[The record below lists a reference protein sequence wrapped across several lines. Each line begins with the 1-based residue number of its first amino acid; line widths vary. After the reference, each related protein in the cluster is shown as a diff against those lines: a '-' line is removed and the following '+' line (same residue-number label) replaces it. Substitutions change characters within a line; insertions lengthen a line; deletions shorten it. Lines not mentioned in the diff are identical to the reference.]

1 MPIGKDSLKRAVS
14 STAKTVKAETKKA
27 EIAEVLVSEVEYRG
41 SKACDT
47 LVESIKKSGVILPI
61 AVVKDGDKLKL
72 VDGAKRLDALKALG
86 ETKVKAY
93 IVDGDAKKVKAEL
106 KKCNKEN
113 FLAAKTEAKETKPVD
128 MKEEKFIAVK
138 RLGDDDFPIYLL

>member
-14 STAKTVKAETKKA
+14 STAKTVKAETKKV

-113 FLAAKTEAKETKPVD
+113 WLAAKTESKEANPVD
-128 MKEEKFIAVK
+128 IKEEKFVAIK

>member
-1 MPIGKDSLKRAVS
+1 M
-14 STAKTVKAETKKA
+14 
-27 EIAEVLVSEVEYRG
+27 
-41 SKACDT
+41 
-47 LVESIKKSGVILPI
+47 
-61 AVVKDGDKLKL
+61 
-72 VDGAKRLDALKALG
+72 G
-86 ETKVKAY
+86 ERKVKAY

-113 FLAAKTEAKETKPVD
+113 CLAAKTEAKETKPVD